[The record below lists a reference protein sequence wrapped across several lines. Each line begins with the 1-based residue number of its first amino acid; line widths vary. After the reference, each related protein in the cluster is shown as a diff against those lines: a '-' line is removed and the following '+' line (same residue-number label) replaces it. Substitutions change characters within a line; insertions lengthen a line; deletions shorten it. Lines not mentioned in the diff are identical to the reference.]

1 MQSKGLLSVDYNGL
15 RTLTIQA
22 GINSMKK
29 FRNESYHLDVM
40 RNKNK
45 IGKVKSVTWELSEV
59 PEWDE
64 VKMKLDSIEMS

>member
-1 MQSKGLLSVDYNGL
+1 
-15 RTLTIQA
+15 
-22 GINSMKK
+22 MKK